1 MRNIECGVF
10 DLPEGKKPHPESVEG
25 RSGSYATYM
34 RWRPNP
40 GIIMMRVFV
49 FLLAMLATTSPALA
63 EEVGSFRNDWT
74 GNGIVVEAV
83 SDPKVEGVTCHITR
97 FDRSLIDRLSKGNWF
112 IDPSNS
118 SIACRQTGPI
128 TVSDIN
134 TSARGEEVFSERLSL
149 IFKSLAVRRIYDKKN
164 ETLVYVIYSR
174 QVKDAS
180 AKMAISTVPLYK
192 SDVTWA
198 GGKK

>member
-1 MRNIECGVF
+1 MRAFVIAVAFVSALLGNGA
-10 DLPEGKKPHPESVEG
+10 LPARG
-25 RSGSYATYM
+25 
-34 RWRPNP
+34 
-40 GIIMMRVFV
+40 
-49 FLLAMLATTSPALA
+49 

-83 SDPKVEGVTCHITR
+83 SDPKVQGVTCHITR
-97 FDRSLIDRLSKGNWF
+97 FERSLIDRLAKGNWF

-128 TVSDIN
+128 TIGDIAVSM
-134 TSARGEEVFSERLSL
+134 RGEEVFSERLSL

-192 SDVTWA
+192 GDVTWA
-198 GGKK
+198 KEKK

>member
-1 MRNIECGVF
+1 MRPAP
-10 DLPEGKKPHPESVEG
+10 L
-25 RSGSYATYM
+25 AAA
-34 RWRPNP
+34 
-40 GIIMMRVFV
+40 
-49 FLLAMLATTSPALA
+49 LLLTLASPALA

-74 GNGIVVEAV
+74 GNSIVIEAV
-83 SDPKVEGVTCHITR
+83 PDPKVEGVTCHISR

-128 TVSDIN
+128 KVGDIN
-134 TSARGEEVFSERLSL
+134 MSTKGEEVFSERLSL
-149 IFKSLAVRRIYDKKN
+149 IFKSLAVRRIYDKKD

-180 AKMAISTVPLYK
+180 AKMAISTVPLFR

-198 GGKK
+198 KEKR